1 VTRSTPRAATF
12 VAPRAVELRELPQ
25 VALAPGMVRVA
36 TELSAISGGSELLFY
51 RGQLEPDIAVDATLP
66 WAGTLSY
73 PLAYGYACAG
83 HIRELGDELSAD
95 WLGARVFAF
104 APHQEEVCARADSLV
119 RLPDSLP
126 LSRAVFLPNMETAVS
141 LAMDGA
147 PLFGESVA
155 VLGQGVV
162 GQLLAAL
169 LARSGA
175 ERVVLIDRLPD
186 RLERSRALCGSET
199 DRCEWVDSV
208 GPALHD
214 RFDLVYELTGNP
226 AALDDALS
234 LARYEGRIVIG
245 SWYGTKQSP
254 LALGTRAHRN
264 RNQLLFSQVSRIDS
278 RHAARFDKARRLDVA
293 LRWLARVP
301 LEALISHRVPFEQ
314 IAHAYRLLDQQTEPS
329 LQVLITYVPASG

>member
-1 VTRSTPRAATF
+1 MF
-12 VAPRAVELRELPQ
+12 VAPRAVELRELPK
-25 VALAPGMVRVA
+25 VALEPGMVRVRS
-36 TELSAISGGSELLFY
+36 ELSAISAGSELLFY

-73 PLAYGYACAG
+73 PFAYGYACAG
-83 HIRELGDELSAD
+83 RISELGRELGAD
-95 WLGARVFAF
+95 WLDARVFAF
-104 APHQEEVCARADSLV
+104 APHQEEICVRADSLV
-119 RLPDSLP
+119 RLPDALP
-126 LSRAVFLPNMETAVS
+126 LSSAVFLPNMETALS

-169 LARSGA
+169 LVRSGA
-175 ERVVLIDRLPD
+175 ERVVLIDRLAD
-186 RLERSRALCGSET
+186 RLERSRALCGPAGE
-199 DRCEWVDSV
+199 RCEWADAV
-208 GPALHD
+208 GPTLHD
-214 RFDLVYELTGNP
+214 RFDLVYELTGDP
-226 AALDDALS
+226 AALDDALL

-245 SWYGTKQSP
+245 SWYGTKQGP

-278 RHAARFDKARRLDVA
+278 RHAARFDKARRLAIA
-293 LRWLARVP
+293 LRWLERVP

-314 IAHAYRLLDQQTEPS
+314 IGRAYRLLDQQTEPS
-329 LQVLITYVPASG
+329 LQVLITYEPASG